1 MSTADRRSKLV
12 VRDLVIAYA
21 KGGLEVTAI
30 SNLSLSVADG
40 EFIAIVGPS
49 GCGKST
55 LLKAIDCLIP
65 VTAGSIEIGGVP
77 VTQPGYDRAV
87 VFQDGRLLPWRTVLG
102 NVMFPLE
109 GRNVPKREARDRAV
123 REISRVGLTRFE
135 KAFPNQLSGGMQ
147 QRVNLARALAV
158 NPQLLLLD
166 EPFASLDAQTRE
178 YMQQELLDIWERE
191 RTTAL
196 FVTHQID
203 EAVFLADRVIV
214 LSASPGRVKRELMID
229 LPRPRH
235 LALKRSASFHAYEDE
250 IWGEI
255 ENFAGDRPVPAANS
269 LVAVGEGAA

>member
-1 MSTADRRSKLV
+1 MMTTAEQRPKLV
-12 VRDLVIAYA
+12 VRDLAVGYA
-21 KGGLEVTAI
+21 RGEVEVTAI
-30 SNLSLSVADG
+30 KNLSLSISDG

-55 LLKAIDCLIP
+55 LLKAIDCLIQAS
-65 VTAGSIEIGGVP
+65 AGTIEIDGIP
-77 VTQPGYDRAV
+77 VAEPGNDRAV

-109 GRNVPKREARDRAV
+109 GRRVAKREARDRAL

-158 NPQLLLLD
+158 NPKLLLLD

-203 EAVFLADRVIV
+203 EAVFLADRVVV
-214 LSASPGRVKRELMID
+214 LSASPASVKRELVID

-235 LALKRSASFHAYEDE
+235 LSLKRSAAFHAYEDA
-250 IWGEI
+250 IWADI
-255 ENFAGDRPVPAANS
+255 ENFEGNRTARPEGSLAA
-269 LVAVGEGAA
+269 ARGTA

>member
-1 MSTADRRSKLV
+1 MTTAEQRPKLV
-12 VRDLVIAYA
+12 VRDLAVGYA
-21 KGGLEVTAI
+21 RGEVEVTAI
-30 SNLSLSVADG
+30 KNLSLSISDG

-55 LLKAIDCLIP
+55 LLKAIDCLIQAS
-65 VTAGSIEIGGVP
+65 AGTIEIDGIP
-77 VTQPGYDRAV
+77 VAEPGNDRAV

-109 GRNVPKREARDRAV
+109 GRRVAKREARDRAL

-158 NPQLLLLD
+158 NPKLLLLD

-203 EAVFLADRVIV
+203 EAVFLADRVVV
-214 LSASPGRVKRELMID
+214 LSASPASVKRELVID

-235 LALKRSASFHAYEDE
+235 LSLKRSAAFHAYEDA
-250 IWGEI
+250 IWADI
-255 ENFAGDRPVPAANS
+255 ENFEGNRTARPEGSLAA
-269 LVAVGEGAA
+269 ARGTA